1 MFSQVCGTPG
11 ADGPILIS
19 SSINTYFPIATNIS
33 LAAGQN
39 SVNLGAVPPTDSYG
53 NSFGTLQINSGDL
66 LLIIQMQDA
75 SINATDNN
83 RYGSGELNSGPDLLG
98 GTGFTSIGN
107 TGLYEYVVAS
117 NNVPLTGG
125 NLTFVGTGAGNGLL
139 NSYVNAAATTTSGKK
154 TFQIVRVPQY
164 SNLTLTANVTTP
176 PFNGVCGGVIAFNV
190 SGTFNFNGFTI
201 DGNARGFRGGY
212 SPQAGSG
219 SNNGSAYVGLSS
231 NTVISGKGEG
241 IAGTPRF
248 MWDGFNQVDNI
259 IEGMPN
265 GSAGRGAPANAGG
278 GGNDHNA
285 GGGGGGNGG
294 NGGLGGRGWQGN
306 GGDINPLTGGGRPG
320 FKSFLTATPDMNRL
334 IMGGGGGAG
343 DANNA
348 TSGVKGGV
356 GGAIV
361 IINAG
366 TIQGNGSIFAN
377 GGNGAPG
384 TYANAPDGAGGGG
397 AGGSVFLN
405 ISNSSTATIIIQAR
419 GGNGGNTENDNNNSH
434 GPGGGGGGGI
444 VRHNLVGAV
453 TISANVSKG
462 VSGRTNAGAG
472 ITHGAIDGEDGYLS
486 YYVAATDLPPNL
498 NLNNLCLPNLET
510 KVTSL
515 FSTVCNQVNGTF
527 SYAVEIKNT
536 GSGNAG
542 NVQLDFKFPVGIEY
556 DTATSI
562 YSLGAAGPAGA
573 LINTGTANNPIV
585 GGYNIPKDGYVTITI
600 TGRIV
605 GAISNGTYSVDAQ
618 ALYLD
623 PTRTASGPTRRITP
637 LVNAFNSANTS
648 YQTGGSG
655 NVLGFNFSGAATNV
669 DDVSFILAPTL
680 VLSNGN
686 QSQTVCT
693 GTAISSTVYT
703 WGGSATDVTVASLPT
718 GLTATKNAAAKTVT
732 ITGIPSATGTYSVNT
747 IGQTA
752 PCTAISLG
760 GTITVNP
767 LPSIYSVTG
776 GGAYCSGGG
785 GVAVGLANSQSGI
798 NYQLQIGGV
807 NDGAAVAGTGSA
819 ISFGNKTAVGIYTVV
834 ATNATTGCN
843 TSMTGSGVVSIN
855 SLPAAPTAPMNVT
868 VCETGSS
875 QTLTATATV
884 PSGSSI
890 VWYDAAIGGN
900 VVNPPTLVSTT
911 AATRTLYGQTSNGTC
926 SSSNRTAVTL
936 TILAAPGTQFAT
948 TSDITVACGALTTST
963 LSYSN
968 NSTTCPIS
976 GSVTSTLS
984 AIPSTCGGP
993 VTESWTFTDQLGRT
1007 ISKTRTITVSP
1018 AALPTMTAPA
1028 DITVACGALPAPSTL
1043 SFSNGLTG
1051 GCEISGTSNASTFST
1066 TPNSC
1071 GGTVTET
1078 WTATDTC
1085 GRALASVSRT
1095 ITVSPAA
1102 LSTMTAPADI
1112 TVACGALPAP
1122 STISYS
1128 NGLTGGCEIS
1138 GTSNAS
1144 TFSTTPNSCGG
1155 TVTETWT
1162 ATDTCGRALA
1172 SV

>member
-1 MFSQVCGTPG
+1 MIKNSTLFNFTSFRLFNFSIKKILVFSLFFLLSQLSSFGQVCGTPG
-11 ADGPILIS
+11 ADGPILVS
-19 SSINTYFPIATNIS
+19 SSINTYFPITTNIS
-33 LAAGQN
+33 LVAGQT
-39 SVNLGAVPPTDSYG
+39 SVNLGAVPPIDPYG

-75 SINATDNN
+75 AINSTNDNT
-83 RYGSGELNSGPDLLG
+83 YGSGFSNSGTDLLG

-107 TGLYEYVVAS
+107 AGLYEYVVAT
-117 NNVPLTGG
+117 NNVPLSGG
-125 NLTFVGTGAGNGLL
+125 NLTFLGTGAGNGLL

-176 PFNGVCGGVIAFNV
+176 PFNGTCGGVIAFNV

-219 SNNGSAYVGLSS
+219 ANNGSTYVGLSS
-231 NTVISGKGEG
+231 NTAISGKGEG

-248 MWDGFNQVDNI
+248 MWDGFNQVDNV
-259 IEGMPN
+259 IEGMPS

-294 NGGLGGRGWQGN
+294 NGGLGGRGWQGG

-320 FKSFLTATPDMNRL
+320 FKSYLTATPDIIRL

-366 TIQGNGSIFAN
+366 TIQGNGTILAN

-405 ISNSSTATIIIQAR
+405 ISNSSTATINIQAR
-419 GGNGGNTENDNNNSH
+419 GGNGGNTENDNNNAH

-453 TISANVSKG
+453 TINANVSKG
-462 VSGRTNAGAG
+462 LSGRTNAGAG

-498 NLNNLCLPNLET
+498 NLNNSCLPNLET

-515 FSTVCNQVNGTF
+515 VSTVCNQVNGTF

-542 NVQLDFKFPVGIEY
+542 NVQLDFKFPTGIEY
-556 DTATSI
+556 DTATSV

-623 PTRTASGPTRRITP
+623 PTRTASAPNRRITP

-655 NVLGFNFSGAATNV
+655 NVLGFNFSGAATTV

-686 QSQTVCT
+686 QSQTVCA
-693 GTAISSTVYT
+693 GTAITSTVYT
-703 WGGSATDVTVASLPT
+703 WGGSATDVNVTSLPT

-732 ITGIPSATGTYSVNT
+732 ITGIPSTTGTYSVST
-747 IGQTA
+747 IGHTA

-760 GTITVNP
+760 G
-767 LPSIYSVTG
+767 
-776 GGAYCSGGG
+776 
-785 GVAVGLANSQSGI
+785 Q
-798 NYQLQIGGV
+798 
-807 NDGAAVAGTGSA
+807 
-819 ISFGNKTAVGIYTVV
+819 
-834 ATNATTGCN
+834 
-843 TSMTGSGVVSIN
+843 
-855 SLPAAPTAPMNVT
+855 
-868 VCETGSS
+868 
-875 QTLTATATV
+875 
-884 PSGSSI
+884 
-890 VWYDAAIGGN
+890 
-900 VVNPPTLVSTT
+900 
-911 AATRTLYGQTSNGTC
+911 
-926 SSSNRTAVTL
+926 
-936 TILAAPGTQFAT
+936 
-948 TSDITVACGALTTST
+948 
-963 LSYSN
+963 
-968 NSTTCPIS
+968 
-976 GSVTSTLS
+976 
-984 AIPSTCGGP
+984 
-993 VTESWTFTDQLGRT
+993 
-1007 ISKTRTITVSP
+1007 
-1018 AALPTMTAPA
+1018 
-1028 DITVACGALPAPSTL
+1028 
-1043 SFSNGLTG
+1043 
-1051 GCEISGTSNASTFST
+1051 
-1066 TPNSC
+1066 
-1071 GGTVTET
+1071 
-1078 WTATDTC
+1078 
-1085 GRALASVSRT
+1085 
-1095 ITVSPAA
+1095 
-1102 LSTMTAPADI
+1102 
-1112 TVACGALPAP
+1112 
-1122 STISYS
+1122 
-1128 NGLTGGCEIS
+1128 
-1138 GTSNAS
+1138 
-1144 TFSTTPNSCGG
+1144 
-1155 TVTETWT
+1155 
-1162 ATDTCGRALA
+1162 
-1172 SV
+1172 